1 MMGNIITSVV
11 NNQTTA
17 LQLSL
22 SVLLNQKRKL
32 VDQFHNFGD
41 TSSYNELRRFK
52 ISCASLMANLPRL
65 RLFDSTNGL
74 VQVVTDNFDTEI
86 SSHNR
91 QNQPMYWQ

>member
-32 VDQFHNFGD
+32 VDQFHNFGI
-41 TSSYNELRRFK
+41 TSSYNELRRKFHVPV
-52 ISCASLMANLPRL
+52 L
-65 RLFDSTNGL
+65 
-74 VQVVTDNFDTEI
+74 
-86 SSHNR
+86 
-91 QNQPMYWQ
+91 WQTYQG